1 MTSSQ
6 ESSKDGAPAGANCDP
21 LMGIESLAGA
31 FHPHAIEV
39 QDFPYYARVIDLRPR
54 GEYEHDHIPDA
65 VNVEAPAEMTVGSP
79 GAEAPL
85 VAAEPGRA
93 QTWPALDAAVA
104 GVRLDEAILVY
115 CGRGGLVSTPVA
127 RALRW
132 RGWTTDV
139 LPGGWVN
146 YRRWV
151 QAGLEVLPRLVPFSL
166 VACALGSENARVLGA
181 LRSAGEQVL
190 DFEALASWRRLAFT
204 PVAAIQPTQP
214 WFESLLL
221 RELRAFDPRRPVW
234 AADVS
239 PILGALMLPGA
250 VVDALSIAPRAELSA
265 PAASRMEAWVADEPL
280 CADAAELVQRVSALD
295 PPPAPALGE
304 RWRQMLTTGAA
315 GALLASILQEFLDP
329 VSASDRA
336 ARGGRHHALAPL
348 AADALAPEPLTR
360 AAADYVRSL
369 APPGDPAAT

>member
-54 GEYEHDHIPDA
+54 AEYEHDHIPGA
-65 VNVEAPAEMTVGSP
+65 VSVEAPPEPTVGSP

-85 VAAEPGRA
+85 AAAEPGRA
-93 QTWPALDAAVA
+93 QTWLALDAAVA
-104 GVRLDEAILVY
+104 DVRLDEAILVY

-139 LPGGWVN
+139 LPGGWIN

-151 QAGLEVLPRLVPFSL
+151 RAGLEVLPRLVPFRV
-166 VACALGSENARVLGA
+166 VACTLGSENARVLGA

-190 DFEALASWRRLAFT
+190 DLEALASWRRLAFT
-204 PVAAIQPTQP
+204 PVAAAQPTQP

-234 AADVS
+234 VADVG

-250 VVDALSIAPRAELSA
+250 LGDALSIAPRAELSA
-265 PAASRMEAWVADEPL
+265 PAAARVEAWMADEPL
-280 CADAAELVQRVSALD
+280 CADASALVQRVSALD
-295 PPPAPALGE
+295 PPPGPDLVE
-304 RWRQMLTTGAA
+304 RWIQMLTTGTA

-329 VSASDRA
+329 VGASDRA
-336 ARGGRHHALAPL
+336 GRGGRHHSLAPL

-360 AAADYVRSL
+360 AAADYVRRP
-369 APPGDPAAT
+369 AQPGDPAAT

>member
-39 QDFPYYARVIDLRPR
+39 QDFSYYARVIDLRPR
-54 GEYEHDHIPDA
+54 AEYEHDHIPGA
-65 VNVEAPAEMTVGSP
+65 VSVGAPAEPTVGSP
-79 GAEAPL
+79 GADASL

-104 GVRLDEAILVY
+104 DVRLDEAILVY

-139 LPGGWVN
+139 LPGGWIN

-151 QAGLEVLPRLVPFSL
+151 QAGLEVLPRLVPFRL
-166 VACALGSENARVLGA
+166 VACTLGSENARVLDA
-181 LRSAGEQVL
+181 LQNAGEQVL

-204 PVAAIQPTQP
+204 PVAAPQPTQP

-221 RELRAFDPRRPVW
+221 RKLRAFDPRRPVW
-234 AADVS
+234 VADLS
-239 PILGALMLPGA
+239 PILGVVMLPGA
-250 VVDALSIAPRAELSA
+250 VVDALSIAPRTGLSA
-265 PAASRMEAWVADEPL
+265 PTAARIEAWVADEPL
-280 CADAAELVQRVSALD
+280 CADAAALVQRVSALD

-304 RWRQMLTTGAA
+304 RWRQMLTKGTA
-315 GALLASILQEFLDP
+315 GALLASVLQEFLDP
-329 VSASDRA
+329 VDASDRA

-348 AADALAPEPLTR
+348 AAEALGPEPLAR
-360 AAADYVRSL
+360 AAADYVRRL
-369 APPGDPAAT
+369 ALPGDTAAT

>member
-6 ESSKDGAPAGANCDP
+6 ESSKDGASAGANCDP

-39 QDFPYYARVIDLRPR
+39 QDFSYYARVIDLRPR
-54 GEYEHDHIPDA
+54 AEYEHDHIPGA
-65 VNVEAPAEMTVGSP
+65 VNVEAPAEPAVGSP

-85 VAAEPGRA
+85 VAAEAGRA

-104 GVRLDEAILVY
+104 NVRLDEAILVY

-132 RGWTTDV
+132 RGWTADV
-139 LPGGWVN
+139 LPGGWIN

-151 QAGLEVLPRLVPFSL
+151 QAGLEVLPRMVPFRL
-166 VACALGSENARVLGA
+166 MACTLGSENSRVLGA

-190 DFEALASWRRLAFT
+190 DLEALASWRRLAFS
-204 PVAAIQPTQP
+204 PVAAAQPTQP

-234 AADVS
+234 VADVG
-239 PILGALMLPGA
+239 PILGTLMLPGA
-250 VVDALSIAPRAELSA
+250 VVDALSIAPRAELST
-265 PAASRMEAWVADEPL
+265 PATARVDAWMADEPL
-280 CADAAELVQRVSALD
+280 CADAAALVQQVSALD
-295 PPPAPALGE
+295 PRPAPALVAH
-304 RWRQMLTTGAA
+304 WRQMLTTGAV
-315 GALLASILQEFLDP
+315 GALLASLLQDFFDEMC
-329 VSASDRA
+329 ASDRA

-348 AADALAPEPLTR
+348 AAEALAPEPLAL
-360 AAADYVRSL
+360 AAAEYVRRL
-369 APPGDPAAT
+369 APPGDAAAT

>member
-39 QDFPYYARVIDLRPR
+39 QDFLYYARVIDLRPR
-54 GEYEHDHIPDA
+54 AEYEHDHIPDA
-65 VNVEAPAEMTVGSP
+65 VNVEAPAEPTVGSP

-85 VAAEPGRA
+85 VATEPGRA

-104 GVRLDEAILVY
+104 DVRLDEAILVY

-139 LPGGWVN
+139 LPGGWIN

-151 QAGLEVLPRLVPFSL
+151 QAGLEVLPRLVPFRL
-166 VACALGSENARVLGA
+166 VACTLGSENARVLGA

-190 DFEALASWRRLAFT
+190 DFEALASWRRLAFS
-204 PVAAIQPTQP
+204 PVAAAQPTQP

-234 AADVS
+234 VPDVG
-239 PILGALMLPGA
+239 PILGVLMLPGA
-250 VVDALSIAPRAELSA
+250 VVDALSIAPRTELSV
-265 PAASRMEAWVADEPL
+265 PAAARIEAWVADEPL
-280 CADAAELVQRVSALD
+280 CADAPALVQRVSALD
-295 PPPAPALGE
+295 PPPAPALRE
-304 RWRQMLTTGAA
+304 RWTQMLTTGAI
-315 GALLASILQEFLDP
+315 GALLASILQDFFDEMC
-329 VSASDRA
+329 ASDRA

-348 AADALAPEPLTR
+348 AAEALAPEPLSG
-360 AAADYVRSL
+360 AAADYIRRL

>member
-39 QDFPYYARVIDLRPR
+39 QDFSYYARVIDLRPR
-54 GEYEHDHIPDA
+54 AEYEHDHIPGA
-65 VNVEAPAEMTVGSP
+65 VSVEAPAEPTVGSA

-104 GVRLDEAILVY
+104 DVRLDEAILVY
-115 CGRGGLVSTPVA
+115 CGRGGLVSNPVA

-139 LPGGWVN
+139 LPGGWIN

-151 QAGLEVLPRLVPFSL
+151 QAGLEVLPRLVPFRL
-166 VACALGSENARVLGA
+166 VACTLGSEDARVLGA
-181 LRSAGEQVL
+181 LQSAGEQVL
-190 DFEALASWRRLAFT
+190 DFEALASCRRLAFT
-204 PVAAIQPTQP
+204 PVAAAQPTQP

-221 RELRAFDPRRPVW
+221 HDLRAFDPRRPVW
-234 AADVS
+234 VADVG

-265 PAASRMEAWVADEPL
+265 PAAARVEAWAADEPL
-280 CADAAELVQRVSALD
+280 CADAAALVKRVSALD
-295 PPPAPALGE
+295 PPPAPDLVE
-304 RWRQMLTTGAA
+304 RWRQMLTIGTA

-329 VSASDRA
+329 VGASSRA
-336 ARGGRHHALAPL
+336 ARAGRHHTLAPL

-360 AAADYVRSL
+360 AAADYVRRL
-369 APPGDPAAT
+369 APTGDPAAT

>member
-54 GEYEHDHIPDA
+54 AEYEHDHIPDA
-65 VNVEAPAEMTVGSP
+65 VNVEAPAEPAVGSP
-79 GAEAPL
+79 GGEAPL

-104 GVRLDEAILVY
+104 DVRLDEAILVY
-115 CGRGGLVSTPVA
+115 CGQGGLVSTPVA

-139 LPGGWVN
+139 LPGGWIN

-151 QAGLEVLPRLVPFSL
+151 QAGLEVLPRMVPFRL
-166 VACALGSENARVLGA
+166 VACTLGSENARVLGA

-190 DFEALASWRRLAFT
+190 DLEALASWRRLAFT
-204 PVAAIQPTQP
+204 PIAAAQPTQL

-234 AADVS
+234 VADVG

-265 PAASRMEAWVADEPL
+265 PAGARVEAWIAEEPL
-280 CADAAELVQRVSALD
+280 CADASALVQRVSALD
-295 PPPAPALGE
+295 PTPAPALGA
-304 RWRQMLTTGAA
+304 RWRQMLTTGTAS
-315 GALLASILQEFLDP
+315 ALLASILQEFLDP
-329 VSASDRA
+329 VGASDRA

-348 AADALAPEPLTR
+348 AAEALAPEPLAR
-360 AAADYVRSL
+360 AAADYVRRL